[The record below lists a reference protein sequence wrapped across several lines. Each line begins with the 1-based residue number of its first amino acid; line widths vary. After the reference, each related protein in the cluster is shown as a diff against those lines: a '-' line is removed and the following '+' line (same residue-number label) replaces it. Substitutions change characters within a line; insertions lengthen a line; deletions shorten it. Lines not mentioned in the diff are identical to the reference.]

1 LKIQDGSKREVKM
14 TSENVEFDRSLLGQ
28 EFPSGNY
35 EVTSDVIKSYST
47 AVGETN
53 PIHFD
58 ENKAKQ
64 SGYRSIVAPPTIVN
78 ILIRSLGRPKV
89 NLSFNGMTAHAGQS
103 LESFAPICA
112 GDTIGAKTLLKDVYT
127 KTGRTGTMAF
137 VVWETVFSNQ
147 NDELVAKARESFF
160 TQK

>member
-1 LKIQDGSKREVKM
+1 M

-53 PIHFD
+53 PIHHD
-58 ENKAKQ
+58 EVEAQRN
-64 SGYRSIVAPPTIVN
+64 GYRSIVAPPTIVN

-89 NLSFNGMTAHAGQS
+89 NLSFNGLTAHAGQS
-103 LESFAPICA
+103 LQNFIPICA
-112 GDTIGAKTLLKDVYT
+112 GDTIDAKTLLQDVYT

-147 NDELVAKARESFF
+147 YGELVAKARESFF
-160 TQK
+160 TRQ